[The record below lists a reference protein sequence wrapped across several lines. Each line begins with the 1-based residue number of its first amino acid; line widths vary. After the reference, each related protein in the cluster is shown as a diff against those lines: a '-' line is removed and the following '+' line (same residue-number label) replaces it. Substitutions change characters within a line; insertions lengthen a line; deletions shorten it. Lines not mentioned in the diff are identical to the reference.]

1 MLCLNVCLI
10 VCPALF
16 RVVETRKCCYM
27 GCYICERGKSR
38 REDLNLGRRFFSSTG
53 RRICGG
59 VERERCNFCPF
70 LSNAV
75 DGGRVVLLPVLLSF
89 YGGFLVE

>member
-1 MLCLNVCLI
+1 MSVFPTSLL
-10 VCPALF
+10 
-16 RVVETRKCCYM
+16 RS
-27 GCYICERGKSR
+27 G
-38 REDLNLGRRFFSSTG
+38 REDLNLRRSFFSSTG

-59 VERERCNFCPF
+59 VERGQCNFCPF

-89 YGGFLVE
+89 YGGFLVD